1 MFSKPSTDRC
11 YDTAVTTLI
20 TTMASQLA
28 SSKPHMALS
37 VIFGTHNP
45 ESCSLIAESLE
56 KQGLASEV
64 EGKKGLLR
72 LRDDVRGKVFVAQL
86 YGELGG
92 TSSSRRVTR
101 NSGSGHWADATQA

>member
-1 MFSKPSTDRC
+1 
-11 YDTAVTTLI
+11 
-20 TTMASQLA
+20 MASQLA

-37 VIFGTHNP
+37 VVFGTHNP
-45 ESCSLIAESLE
+45 DSCSLIAESLE

-86 YGELGG
+86 YGE
-92 TSSSRRVTR
+92 SSEAFLVLFRLTIQ
-101 NSGSGHWADATQA
+101 G